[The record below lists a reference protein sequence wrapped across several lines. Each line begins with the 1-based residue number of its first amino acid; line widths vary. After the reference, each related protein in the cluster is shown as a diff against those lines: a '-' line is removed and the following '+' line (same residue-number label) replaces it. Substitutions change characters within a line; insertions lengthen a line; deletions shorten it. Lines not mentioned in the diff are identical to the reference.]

1 MPASSPASNPRASG
15 PLGERYRSASA
26 CRFARMK
33 CWYRILFQSPSNRDS
48 GHQPPGRPSP
58 TATTVPGDC
67 GKLSWNSPGTLLE
80 LSRPKLEVGATSLI
94 LEFAT
99 VVLNVITCQESEDDE
114 IGVELPLVLL
124 QDLQLLHRAIRG
136 ESEVQNLDLKRR
148 QDSTP
153 VQLRLQLLGD
163 AIGNRD
169 LWRFDVRVSQHGNPV
184 DTGGLGW

>member
-1 MPASSPASNPRASG
+1 M
-15 PLGERYRSASA
+15 
-26 CRFARMK
+26 
-33 CWYRILFQSPSNRDS
+33 
-48 GHQPPGRPSP
+48 
-58 TATTVPGDC
+58 
-67 GKLSWNSPGTLLE
+67 
-80 LSRPKLEVGATSLI
+80 
-94 LEFAT
+94 
-99 VVLNVITCQESEDDE
+99 NVITCQESEDDE
-114 IGVELPLVLL
+114 IGVELPHVLL